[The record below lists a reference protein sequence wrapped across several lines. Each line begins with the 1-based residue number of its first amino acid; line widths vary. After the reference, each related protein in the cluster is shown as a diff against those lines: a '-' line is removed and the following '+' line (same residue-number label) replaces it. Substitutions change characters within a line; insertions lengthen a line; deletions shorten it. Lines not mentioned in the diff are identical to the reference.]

1 MRENIAPLRLDTVES
16 RLGGLDGD
24 RFLGNVVPVL
34 RFGLV
39 LGLTKVAPNTN
50 PNPSLI
56 PGLLHEAPPLVSFLF
71 HICFMGITVFL
82 SDFFLDVPCLI
93 NGGVMEV
100 FGLI

>member
-1 MRENIAPLRLDTVES
+1 MWENIAPATLDIS
-16 RLGGLDGD
+16 RGLGGLDGD
-24 RFLGNVVPVL
+24 RFLAKVVPVL

-39 LGLTKVAPNTN
+39 FGLTMVAPNIN

-56 PGLLHEAPPLVSFLF
+56 PGLLLEAPPLVSFLF
-71 HICFMGITVFL
+71 HMCFMGITVFL
-82 SDFFLDVPCLI
+82 SGFFLNVTCLI